1 MGMGRHILWR
11 QSANKLVLHVFILN
25 ILIFSALLE
34 AQVQAQAAVSSY
46 TESQVNQSSYL
57 DASRISEPL
66 RTLKESLSIESHPAV
81 QQPAF
86 LKEFPADDPH
96 YQNYLT
102 AYSSKGGM
110 EWISAIYKRS
120 LPYASYIRE
129 RIFYYQLPEELF
141 FLPFI
146 ESEFNPMAV
155 SRSGAM
161 GLWQF
166 MKNSIGGYNIHINEW
181 VDERRDFI
189 KATDAALKKLQWN
202 YSYFGDW
209 FLALAA
215 YNCGAGAMDRAI
227 KKGGTKDFW
236 ELKKLGLLPKETAH
250 YVPKLLALI
259 TVATNA
265 RRFGFEPPW
274 DQLQQWISIPL
285 PFSVDITMLA
295 EASGLNVTV
304 LRQGNPELKYNVT
317 PPDNQYALK
326 VPLEHA
332 EQVKKTLEQ
341 AQGKLIKVYMHKVSS
356 GDTLSAIARHYE
368 VNIDMIVRLNPG
380 LKPDRIQ
387 IGQVLV
393 IPALKDKK
401 PFVNEKQAE
410 IPASFSGTYIV
421 KKGDTLWQIALLFN
435 VSPEILAEKNGLTLN
450 SILREGMSLKVPIVN
465 TVQP

>member
-1 MGMGRHILWR
+1 MGRHILWR
-11 QSANKLVLHVFILN
+11 QGTDKLVSHACLVC
-25 ILIFSALLE
+25 ILIFPALLE
-34 AQVQAQAAVSSY
+34 AQIQSQAVASSY
-46 TESQVNQSSYL
+46 TSNQEGQSIYQ
-57 DASRISEPL
+57 DQPKMIEPL
-66 RTLKESLSIESHPAV
+66 RTV
-81 QQPAF
+81 
-86 LKEFPADDPH
+86 KEFLHETSQPTAQQSIFLIEFPIDDPL
-96 YQNYLT
+96 YQSYLT

-110 EWISAIYKRS
+110 GWISAIYKRS
-120 LPYASYIRE
+120 LPYAAYIRE

-181 VDERRDFI
+181 LDERRDFI

-209 FLALAA
+209 LLALGA
-215 YNCGAGAMDRAI
+215 YNCGVGAMDRAI
-227 KKGGTKDFW
+227 KKAGTKDFW
-236 ELKKLGLLPKETAH
+236 ELKKLGVLPKETAH

-259 TVATNA
+259 TVATNS
-265 RRFGFEPPW
+265 RQYGFEPPW
-274 DQLQQWISIPL
+274 DQLPQWVSIQL

-295 EASGLNVTV
+295 EACGINVTV

-317 PPDNQYALK
+317 PPDTNYALK

-332 EQVKKTLEQ
+332 ELVKKTIEQ

-368 VNIDMIVRLNPG
+368 VSIDMIARLNPG

-410 IPASFSGTYIV
+410 APPDFSSSYIV
-421 KKGDTLWQIALLFN
+421 KKGDTLWQIALAYN
-435 VSPEILAEKNGLTLN
+435 VSPEVLAKENGLTLN
-450 SILREGMSLKVPIVN
+450 SILREGMTLKVPIVN